1 MSIEDVKHKII
12 SCPKMSTQYYLL
24 LHHDALDKYIMK
36 AIIIKNHP
44 NKRYHDLNEYEF
56 VKKIG
61 DK

>member
-24 LHHDALDKYIMK
+24 HHDALDKYIIK